1 MKMVTSFQKGKV
13 LTASCVAEGSLDL
26 WDLGSGTLIT
36 KIDPSN
42 KPVYL
47 YGEFP
52 YAAQFHKG
60 AESEGD
66 LVLCGGAGLGGLQ
79 VISVEEQAV
88 STSLCACHYFFKLN
102 AALSAIHSSYFTF
115 GLDFRQKSYLFLN
128 VSCLFS
134 NSRL

>member
-1 MKMVTSFQKGKV
+1 MVTSFQKGNV

-26 WDLGSGTLIT
+26 WDLGSGCLIT
-36 KIDPSN
+36 KINPSN

-88 STSLCACHYFFKLN
+88 SASQLIITFINLNLSFIGKCYPPKLER
-102 AALSAIHSSYFTF
+102 ICI
-115 GLDFRQKSYLFLN
+115 G
-128 VSCLFS
+128 
-134 NSRL
+134 

>member
-88 STSLCACHYFFKLN
+88 SQYLSLC
-102 AALSAIHSSYFTF
+102 LS
-115 GLDFRQKSYLFLN
+115 LFL
-128 VSCLFS
+128 
-134 NSRL
+134 